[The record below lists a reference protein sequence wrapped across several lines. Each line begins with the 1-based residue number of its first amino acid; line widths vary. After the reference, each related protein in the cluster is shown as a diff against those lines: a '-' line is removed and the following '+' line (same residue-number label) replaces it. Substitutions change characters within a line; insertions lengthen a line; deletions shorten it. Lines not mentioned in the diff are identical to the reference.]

1 MDSSA
6 TQTFLI
12 LITILFLVPI
22 IALQYPQELINE
34 LYPDLLNNANDTL
47 STPPAEATTLPFP
60 PARKSSSRAP
70 ALFVIGDSSVD
81 CGTNNFLGT
90 FARADR
96 PPYGRDFDTHQPTGR
111 FCNGRIPVDYIALR
125 LGLPFVPNYLGQT
138 GSVDDMIHGVNY
150 ASAGAGIIFSSGS
163 ELGQHISLTQQIQQ
177 VMDTFQQFI
186 LSMGEDAAYDLISNS
201 IFYISIGSNDYIHYY
216 LRNVSNV
223 QSLYLPWSFN
233 QFLAQTMKQEIQNL
247 YNANVRNV
255 VVMGL
260 APLGCAPYYLWLYQ
274 SKNGQCIEMINDM
287 ILEFNFAMRFMV
299 EELNQELLEA
309 NIVFCDA
316 FEGSMDIIKNHNRY
330 GFNVTTDACCGLGMY
345 RGWIMCISSDMA
357 CSNASTHI
365 WWDQFHPTDAV
376 NEILADNVWSNLH
389 SSMCYPMNLQDMIAQ
404 SAK

>member
-1 MDSSA
+1 MDS
-6 TQTFLI
+6 TVKTFLI
-12 LITILFLVPI
+12 LVMILFLFPI
-22 IALQYPQELINE
+22 TALEYPQEL
-34 LYPDLLNNANDTL
+34 LDKFYPDLMNNADD
-47 STPPAEATTLPFP
+47 AHA
-60 PARKSSSRAP
+60 ARNSQSRAP

-125 LGLPFVPNYLGQT
+125 LELPFVPSYLGQT
-138 GSVDDMIHGVNY
+138 GSVDDMIRGVNY

-163 ELGQHISLTQQIQQ
+163 ELGQHISLTQQVQQ
-177 VMDTFQQFI
+177 FMDTFEQLI
-186 LSMGEDAAYDLISNS
+186 LSKGEDAAYDLISNS

-223 QSLYLPWSFN
+223 QSSFLPWSFN
-233 QFLAQTMKQEIQNL
+233 HFLAQTMKQEIENL

-274 SKNGQCIEMINDM
+274 SNNGQCVEIINDM
-287 ILEFNFAMRFMV
+287 IMEFNFAMRHMV
-299 EELNQELLEA
+299 EELNRQLGDA
-309 NIVFCDA
+309 NIIFCDA

-345 RGWIMCISSDMA
+345 RGGIMCISSDIA
-357 CSNASTHI
+357 CNNASTHI

-376 NEILADNVWSNLH
+376 NKILADNVWSSLH
-389 SSMCYPMNLQDMIAQ
+389 TSMCYPMNLQEMTAHNARKLNQ
-404 SAK
+404 SERAW